1 MKMKNIFKFKNI
13 KIENQKSKSKSE
25 YFDHLSEED
34 VELIRTWRNNQKR
47 VLRQNRN
54 IAKVDQIKYFKNV
67 VRKETKKINQN

>member
-34 VELIRTWRNNQKR
+34 VELIRTWRNNQKGFF
-47 VLRQNRN
+47 VKIEISLRS
-54 IAKVDQIKYFKNV
+54 IK
-67 VRKETKKINQN
+67 